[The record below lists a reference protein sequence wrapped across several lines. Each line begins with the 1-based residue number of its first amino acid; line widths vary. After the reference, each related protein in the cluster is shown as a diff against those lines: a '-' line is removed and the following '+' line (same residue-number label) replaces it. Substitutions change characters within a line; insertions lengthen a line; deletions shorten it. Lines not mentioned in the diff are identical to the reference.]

1 SRAPER
7 PGRGCGSRES
17 RKAATCRSS
26 SPCSVRPAPAAT
38 RGRCPIRWLLRRV
51 RCVELAHTIGGHAPP
66 FSQSDRLTRVC
77 RAHVLAALTKPPAHR
92 LRRLRPP
99 PPSPA
104 PCQARDVR
112 ARRSHKPAWALFRY
126 W

>member
-1 SRAPER
+1 MFDLPQALLLARIQFAFT
-7 PGRGCGSRES
+7 
-17 RKAATCRSS
+17 ATC
-26 SPCSVRPAPAAT
+26 AANST
-38 RGRCPIRWLLRRV
+38 LEFVALSLLTP
-51 RCVELAHTIGGHAPP
+51 LADMPP

-104 PCQARDVR
+104 PCQARGVR